1 MEDYDF
7 WLSILEFGREI
18 YQIPEVLFHYRIKPV
33 SRTTSFQESCP
44 QVQQIYRR
52 IFENHKDF
60 YKNNYDEVIPI
71 MRDALIEQIFL
82 RKKLETE
89 LKMVQ
94 GVKNIPILGKFIKWI
109 IEHN

>member
-1 MEDYDF
+1 MK
-7 WLSILEFGREI
+7 SLELA
-18 YQIPEVLFHYRIKPV
+18 QKLFNK
-33 SRTTSFQESCP
+33 
-44 QVQQIYRR
+44 
-52 IFENHKDF
+52 F